1 MTTDPE
7 HLRPLERR
15 VLAMR
20 HEGMSIEEIA
30 RRFQRSPDHVR
41 RILRWTTIP
50 RSGPPKQ
57 LTPPAVERRVVA
69 MRVAGQPYEH
79 IADRFRRR
87 PGSIRQIEGLT
98 YFLRGTTQTVF
109 DRGRELL
116 RQNAAE
122 ARLRHRGIA
131 GASKTHHKETTDD

>member
-20 HEGMSIEEIA
+20 QEGMSIEEIA
-30 RRFQRSPDHVR
+30 HRFQHSPDHVL
-41 RILRWTTIP
+41 RILRWTKIP
-50 RSGPPKQ
+50 RGGPPRK

-69 MRVAGQPYEH
+69 MRVAGDSYEN

-98 YFLRGTTQTVF
+98 YFVRGTRQKVF

-116 RQNAAE
+116 RQNAEE
-122 ARLRHRGIA
+122 ARLRHRA
-131 GASKTHHKETTDD
+131 VAEASKTQHKEATDD